1 MTNELL
7 IILSFIVIYGGV
19 ALFYRL
25 FGKGGLLA
33 FSIFA
38 TLVANIEV
46 LLLVE
51 AFGMEMTLGNVL
63 FGSTFLITDILSE
76 NHSRKDANR
85 AVIIST
91 ACSIL
96 FIAVSQIWLLY
107 TPAANDWASG
117 AFHTIFSNTPRII
130 LASLGVYLVS
140 QLADVWLYH
149 KWWDWCRKRFGDSR
163 SGLCS
168 GTAGRYGYTL
178 FRRRSRTVR
187 GPGTAYRHR
196 PCSSEHLPVHFHR
209 VLRRTLTG
217 HNGGNIPQQLCH
229 LPGDKPYRHS
239 YSISV
244 PQHTRTRKGRN
255 KKRKFLGYATAGNAE
270 TAKDDLEGKDQR
282 AAQIQGDRPE

>member
-1 MTNELL
+1 MNMTNELL

-46 LLLVE
+46 LLLVD
-51 AFGMEMTLGNVL
+51 AFGLEMTLGNVL

-85 AVIIST
+85 AVLIST

-96 FIAVSQIWLLY
+96 FIAISQIWLLY

-130 LASLGVYLVS
+130 IASLVVYLVS
-140 QLADVWLYH
+140 QLVDVWLYH
-149 KWWDWCRKRFGDSR
+149 KWWEWCKKRFSD
-163 SGLCS
+163 
-168 GTAGRYGYTL
+168 
-178 FRRRSRTVR
+178 
-187 GPGTAYRHR
+187 
-196 PCSSEHLPVHFHR
+196 
-209 VLRRTLTG
+209 
-217 HNGGNIPQQLCH
+217 N
-229 LPGDKPYRHS
+229 
-239 YSISV
+239 
-244 PQHTRTRKGRN
+244 RKGLWIRN
-255 KKRKFLGYATAGNAE
+255 NGSTMISQLLNTSLFTFIAFYGVHPLSTLISIFASSYAIFIVTSLIDTPIVYLCRNMREKGNDGL
-270 TAKDDLEGKDQR
+270 KSL
-282 AAQIQGDRPE
+282 